1 MKAASASIIFTPKT
15 PVFMNGY
22 EKRQCLST
30 GIHQDL
36 KASILLVEDSE
47 KTAIISFDLC
57 GIDQDLIQRIASFS
71 NYRPDQ
77 LFVCATHTHASINE
91 FPLLLSFG
99 QLAIREPDE
108 AIRNQLA
115 KEIADAL
122 KQAESDLEEV
132 VLYSKV
138 TQAVGLY
145 ANRND
150 PDGPVDRFLNTL
162 LFQTQDGR
170 NKGCIVHLNTHPTIL
185 DFNNTLLSPD
195 FIGTMRD
202 LMEAQ
207 LDCPLTVVNGA
218 CADVSTRFTRH
229 ESSIAECERVGKELY
244 MKINDLT
251 GTKKMPSKSVMHT
264 MIYQAKTCRYMPTLA
279 MNLSILELG
288 DLLLFGFPGEISV
301 RFSREIKQ
309 IFDEQRVLICGYTND
324 YLGYFID
331 INDPKDTYEAKICTL
346 IPEESIDF
354 VNWVKSTLTFL

>member
-36 KASILLVEDSE
+36 KASILLLEDSE
-47 KTAIISFDLC
+47 KIAVISFDLC
-57 GIDQDLIQRIASFS
+57 GIDQDLIQRIARFS
-71 NYRPDQ
+71 NYRMDQ

-115 KEIADAL
+115 QQIAETL

-150 PDGPVDRFLNTL
+150 PDGPVDRFFEHLVVSNTGW
-162 LFQTQDGR
+162 Q
-170 NKGCIVHLNTHPTIL
+170 K
-185 DFNNTLLSPD
+185 
-195 FIGTMRD
+195 
-202 LMEAQ
+202 
-207 LDCPLTVVNGA
+207 
-218 CADVSTRFTRH
+218 
-229 ESSIAECERVGKELY
+229 
-244 MKINDLT
+244 
-251 GTKKMPSKSVMHT
+251 
-264 MIYQAKTCRYMPTLA
+264 
-279 MNLSILELG
+279 
-288 DLLLFGFPGEISV
+288 
-301 RFSREIKQ
+301 
-309 IFDEQRVLICGYTND
+309 
-324 YLGYFID
+324 
-331 INDPKDTYEAKICTL
+331 
-346 IPEESIDF
+346 
-354 VNWVKSTLTFL
+354 